1 MLCCAHR
8 LPAPLF
14 STSSSDYVFRNLLVF
29 HDKYQNVRGRVTT
42 DGEVYG
48 VGNKLLGYL
57 NEDGSA
63 GDV

>member
-1 MLCCAHR
+1 MY
-8 LPAPLF
+8 PV
-14 STSSSDYVFRNLLVF
+14 STLLTGYRNLLVF

-48 VGNKLLGYL
+48 PQDKLLGFI

-63 GDV
+63 GDT